1 METKLWY
8 KTQATSFTQ
17 ALPIGNGS
25 LGAMVYGK
33 VPEEYISLNIDTL
46 WSGTGRKQD
55 KYLDRSILEE
65 AKKLSLSGKY
75 YEADKLVEKNLL
87 GEYNES
93 YMPLGILRYRY
104 INIDKPWEYK
114 RELDLEKAIV
124 KTNFLSGDVEYTSE
138 IFASYPARA
147 IILSIRASKK
157 SALNIEFALES
168 KLKVDIIAD
177 KSFSIVKGFA
187 PSHVEPNYV
196 DSNNP
201 IIYDEN
207 NSGMPFCTYMEI
219 ESEDG
224 IITANSNKI
233 YVKAASEIRI
243 ILTADTGYLNRKYS
257 IDYDI
262 NRCIQACKKKM
273 EGIRDKS
280 YTYILQEHL
289 NDYQKLFYKSI
300 FKLESE
306 TIKGDTSERIK
317 LFREGSE
324 DLGLYCLYYHY
335 GRYLLISSS
344 RKGSEASNLQGI
356 WSEELRPAWSSNFTI
371 NINTQ
376 MNYWPAGVCNLIE
389 CYEPLL
395 SLLKDLSVAGK
406 ETAKKNFYCE
416 GWVANHN
423 VDIWRSTKAVAG
435 MAKYA
440 FWPMGG
446 VWLSTSLFEYYK
458 YTRDKDLLNK
468 EIYPILKGSAEF
480 CLSWLKKLDD
490 GYYHTPLSTS
500 PENTFYDKDGREC
513 AISYSSTMDIA
524 LIKELFKDILYSSRI
539 LKIEDDFIA
548 KLKRVYAKLPPYKI
562 GKDGKLQEWIED
574 FSEVNKGHR
583 HFSPLFAFF
592 PGTTISDKE
601 NEKFIAA
608 VEKFIEIRLENGGG
622 HTGWSLAWIINLY
635 AKLGNVEKALKYLRE
650 LIANSSYDNLL
661 DLHPPLGENEFEKV
675 VFQIDGNFGGI
686 SGIANMLLK
695 CINGKGEISKNL
707 TKIWKKG
714 SISGLLDFEGK
725 EVNLEW

>member
-8 KTQATSFTQ
+8 KTQATSFMQ

-93 YMPLGILRYRY
+93 YMPLGILKYRY
-104 INIDKPWEYK
+104 INIDRIEEYK

-124 KTNFLSGDVEYTSE
+124 KTNFLSGNVEYTSE

-243 ILTADTGYLNRKYS
+243 ILTADTGYLKRKYS

-262 NRCIQACKKKM
+262 NRCIQACKKRM

-376 MNYWPAGVCNLIE
+376 MNYWPAGVCNLLE

-406 ETAKKNFYCE
+406 DTAKKNFYCE

-458 YTRDKDLLNK
+458 YTRDKDLLDK

-686 SGIANMLLK
+686 SGIANILLK
-695 CINGKGEISKNL
+695 CINGKDEMSKNL

>member
-480 CLSWLKKLDD
+480 CLSWLEKLDD

-725 EVNLEW
+725 EVNFEW

>member
-93 YMPLGILRYRY
+93 YMPLGILKYRY
-104 INIDKPWEYK
+104 INIDKPREYK

-124 KTNFLSGDVEYTSE
+124 KTNFLSGNVEYTSE

-243 ILTADTGYLNRKYS
+243 ILTADTGYLKRKYS

-262 NRCIQACKKKM
+262 NRCIQACKKRM
-273 EGIRDKS
+273 EGIRNKS

-376 MNYWPAGVCNLIE
+376 MNYWPAGVCNLLE

-423 VDIWRSTKAVAG
+423 VDIWRSTKVVAG
-435 MAKYA
+435 MTKYA

-480 CLSWLKKLDD
+480 CLSWLKKSDD

-686 SGIANMLLK
+686 SGIANILLK
-695 CINGKGEISKNL
+695 CINGKGEMSKNL

>member
-93 YMPLGILRYRY
+93 YMPLGILKYRY

-138 IFASYPARA
+138 IFASYPAKA
-147 IILSIRASKK
+147 IVLSIRASKK

-207 NSGMPFCTYMEI
+207 NLGMPFCTYMEI

-376 MNYWPAGVCNLIE
+376 MNYWPAGVCNLLE

-480 CLSWLKKLDD
+480 CLSWLKKSND

-686 SGIANMLLK
+686 SGIANILLK
-695 CINGKGEISKNL
+695 CINGKDEMSKNL

>member
-93 YMPLGILRYRY
+93 YMPLGILKYRY

-147 IILSIRASKK
+147 IVLSIRASKK

-243 ILTADTGYLNRKYS
+243 ILTADTGYLKRKYS

-262 NRCIQACKKKM
+262 NRCIQACKKRM

>member
-93 YMPLGILRYRY
+93 YMPLGILKYRY

-243 ILTADTGYLNRKYS
+243 ILTADTGYLKRKYS

-262 NRCIQACKKKM
+262 NRCIQACKKRM

-376 MNYWPAGVCNLIE
+376 MNYWPAGVCNLLE

>member
-93 YMPLGILRYRY
+93 YMPLGILKYRY
-104 INIDKPWEYK
+104 INIDKPREYK

-124 KTNFLSGDVEYTSE
+124 KTNFLSGNVEYTSE

-243 ILTADTGYLNRKYS
+243 ILTADTGYLKRKYS

-262 NRCIQACKKKM
+262 NRCIQACKKRM

-376 MNYWPAGVCNLIE
+376 MNYWPAGVCNLLE

-480 CLSWLKKLDD
+480 CLSWLKKSND

-686 SGIANMLLK
+686 SGIANILLK
-695 CINGKGEISKNL
+695 CINGKDEMSKNL

>member
-93 YMPLGILRYRY
+93 YMPLGILKYRY

-147 IILSIRASKK
+147 IVLSIRASKK

-243 ILTADTGYLNRKYS
+243 ILTADTGYLKRKYS

-262 NRCIQACKKKM
+262 NRCIQACKKRM

-376 MNYWPAGVCNLIE
+376 MNYWPAGVCNLLE

-458 YTRDKDLLNK
+458 YTRDKDLLTK

-480 CLSWLKKLDD
+480 CLSWLEKLDD

>member
-1 METKLWY
+1 M
-8 KTQATSFTQ
+8 
-17 ALPIGNGS
+17 
-25 LGAMVYGK
+25 
-33 VPEEYISLNIDTL
+33 
-46 WSGTGRKQD
+46 
-55 KYLDRSILEE
+55 EE

-93 YMPLGILRYRY
+93 YMPLGILKYRY
-104 INIDKPWEYK
+104 INIDKPWEYR

-243 ILTADTGYLNRKYS
+243 ILTADTGYLKRKYS

-262 NRCIQACKKKM
+262 NRCIQACKKRM

-306 TIKGDTSERIK
+306 TIKEDTSERIR

-376 MNYWPAGVCNLIE
+376 MNYWPAGVCNLLE

-395 SLLKDLSVAGK
+395 SLLKDLSVVGK

-548 KLKRVYAKLPPYKI
+548 KLKRVYTKLPPYKI

>member
-93 YMPLGILRYRY
+93 YMPLGILKYRY

-147 IILSIRASKK
+147 IVLSIRASKK

-243 ILTADTGYLNRKYS
+243 ILTADTGYLKRKYS

-262 NRCIQACKKKM
+262 NRCIQACKKRM

-376 MNYWPAGVCNLIE
+376 MNYWPAGVCNLLE

-406 ETAKKNFYCE
+406 DTAKKNFYCE

-480 CLSWLKKLDD
+480 CLSWLKKSDD

-695 CINGKGEISKNL
+695 CINGKDEMSKNL

>member
-93 YMPLGILRYRY
+93 YMPLGILKYRY

-147 IILSIRASKK
+147 IVLSIRASKK

-243 ILTADTGYLNRKYS
+243 ILTADTGYLKRKYS

-262 NRCIQACKKKM
+262 NRCIQACKKRM

-376 MNYWPAGVCNLIE
+376 MNYWPAGVCNLLE

-416 GWVANHN
+416 GWIANHN

-435 MAKYA
+435 MTKYA

>member
-33 VPEEYISLNIDTL
+33 VPEEHISLNIDTL

-93 YMPLGILRYRY
+93 YMPLGILKYRY
-104 INIDKPWEYK
+104 INIDKPREYK

-124 KTNFLSGDVEYTSE
+124 KTNFLSGNIEYTSE

-147 IILSIRASKK
+147 IILSVRASKK

-243 ILTADTGYLNRKYS
+243 ILTADTGYLKRKYS

-262 NRCIQACKKKM
+262 NRCIQACKKRM

-376 MNYWPAGVCNLIE
+376 MNYWPAGVCNLLE

-406 ETAKKNFYCE
+406 ETAKKNFCCE

-480 CLSWLKKLDD
+480 CLSWLKKSDD

-695 CINGKGEISKNL
+695 CINGKDEMSKNL

>member
-1 METKLWY
+1 M
-8 KTQATSFTQ
+8 
-17 ALPIGNGS
+17 
-25 LGAMVYGK
+25 
-33 VPEEYISLNIDTL
+33 
-46 WSGTGRKQD
+46 
-55 KYLDRSILEE
+55 
-65 AKKLSLSGKY
+65 
-75 YEADKLVEKNLL
+75 
-87 GEYNES
+87 
-93 YMPLGILRYRY
+93 
-104 INIDKPWEYK
+104 
-114 RELDLEKAIV
+114 
-124 KTNFLSGDVEYTSE
+124 
-138 IFASYPARA
+138 
-147 IILSIRASKK
+147 
-157 SALNIEFALES
+157 
-168 KLKVDIIAD
+168 
-177 KSFSIVKGFA
+177 
-187 PSHVEPNYV
+187 
-196 DSNNP
+196 
-201 IIYDEN
+201 
-207 NSGMPFCTYMEI
+207 
-219 ESEDG
+219 
-224 IITANSNKI
+224 
-233 YVKAASEIRI
+233 
-243 ILTADTGYLNRKYS
+243 
-257 IDYDI
+257 
-262 NRCIQACKKKM
+262 
-273 EGIRDKS
+273 
-280 YTYILQEHL
+280 
-289 NDYQKLFYKSI
+289 
-300 FKLESE
+300 
-306 TIKGDTSERIK
+306 
-317 LFREGSE
+317 
-324 DLGLYCLYYHY
+324 
-335 GRYLLISSS
+335 
-344 RKGSEASNLQGI
+344 
-356 WSEELRPAWSSNFTI
+356 
-371 NINTQ
+371 
-376 MNYWPAGVCNLIE
+376 AGVCNLLE

-480 CLSWLKKLDD
+480 CLSWLEKLDD

-686 SGIANMLLK
+686 SGIANILLK
-695 CINGKGEISKNL
+695 CINGKDEMSKNL
-707 TKIWKKG
+707 TKIWEKG

>member
-93 YMPLGILRYRY
+93 YMPLGILKYRY
-104 INIDKPWEYK
+104 INIDKIEEYK

-124 KTNFLSGDVEYTSE
+124 KTNFLSGDIEYTSE

-233 YVKAASEIRI
+233 YVKVASEIRI
-243 ILTADTGYLNRKYS
+243 ILTADTGYLKRKYS

-262 NRCIQACKKKM
+262 NRCIQACKKRM
-273 EGIRDKS
+273 EGIRNKS

-376 MNYWPAGVCNLIE
+376 MNYWPAGVCNLLE

-480 CLSWLKKLDD
+480 CLSWLKKSDD

-686 SGIANMLLK
+686 SGIANILLK
-695 CINGKGEISKNL
+695 CINGKDEMSKNL

>member
-93 YMPLGILRYRY
+93 YMPLGILKYRY

-233 YVKAASEIRI
+233 CVKAASEIRI
-243 ILTADTGYLNRKYS
+243 ILTADTGYLKRKYS

-262 NRCIQACKKKM
+262 NRCIQACKEKT
-273 EGIRDKS
+273 ERIRDKS

-306 TIKGDTSERIK
+306 AIKEDTSERIK

-376 MNYWPAGVCNLIE
+376 MNYWPAGVCNLLE

-480 CLSWLKKLDD
+480 CLSWLEKLDD

>member
-93 YMPLGILRYRY
+93 YMPLGILKYRY

-138 IFASYPARA
+138 IFASYPAKA
-147 IILSIRASKK
+147 IVLSIRASKK

-207 NSGMPFCTYMEI
+207 NLGMPFCTYMEI

-480 CLSWLKKLDD
+480 CLSWLEKLDD

-548 KLKRVYAKLPPYKI
+548 KLKRVYAKLPPYNI

>member
-93 YMPLGILRYRY
+93 YMPLGILKYRY
-104 INIDKPWEYK
+104 INIDRIEEYK

-124 KTNFLSGDVEYTSE
+124 KTNFLSGNVEYTSE

-243 ILTADTGYLNRKYS
+243 ILTADTGYLKRKYS

-262 NRCIQACKKKM
+262 NRCIQACKKRM

-376 MNYWPAGVCNLIE
+376 MNYWPAGVCNLLE

-480 CLSWLKKLDD
+480 CLSWLKKSDD

-562 GKDGKLQEWIED
+562 GKDGKLQEWIEN

-608 VEKFIEIRLENGGG
+608 VEKFIEIRLENGSG

-695 CINGKGEISKNL
+695 CINGKGEMSKNL
-707 TKIWKKG
+707 TKIWEKG

>member
-75 YEADKLVEKNLL
+75 YEADKLVEKKLL

-93 YMPLGILRYRY
+93 YMPLGILKYRY
-104 INIDKPWEYK
+104 INIDKPREYK

-124 KTNFLSGDVEYTSE
+124 KTNFLSGNVEYTSE

-243 ILTADTGYLNRKYS
+243 ILTADTGYLKRKYS

-262 NRCIQACKKKM
+262 NRCIQACKKRM

-306 TIKGDTSERIK
+306 TIKRDTSERIK

-376 MNYWPAGVCNLIE
+376 MNYWPAGVCNLLE

-480 CLSWLKKLDD
+480 CLSWLKKSND

-686 SGIANMLLK
+686 SGIANILLK
-695 CINGKGEISKNL
+695 CINGKDEMSKNL

>member
-93 YMPLGILRYRY
+93 YMPLGILKYRY

-207 NSGMPFCTYMEI
+207 NLGMPFCTYMEI

-243 ILTADTGYLNRKYS
+243 ILTADTGYLKRKYS

-262 NRCIQACKKKM
+262 NRCIQACKKRM

-344 RKGSEASNLQGI
+344 REGSEASNLQGI

-376 MNYWPAGVCNLIE
+376 MNYWPAGVCNLLE

-480 CLSWLKKLDD
+480 CLSWLEKSND

-695 CINGKGEISKNL
+695 CINGKDEMSKNL

>member
-93 YMPLGILRYRY
+93 YMPLGILKYRY
-104 INIDKPWEYK
+104 INIDRIEEYK

-124 KTNFLSGDVEYTSE
+124 KTNFLSGNVEYTSE

-243 ILTADTGYLNRKYS
+243 ILTADTGYLKRKYS

-262 NRCIQACKKKM
+262 NRCIQACKKRM

-376 MNYWPAGVCNLIE
+376 MNYWPAGVCNLLE

-480 CLSWLKKLDD
+480 CLSWLKKSDD

-608 VEKFIEIRLENGGG
+608 VEKFIEIRLENGSG

-695 CINGKGEISKNL
+695 CINGKGEMSKNL
-707 TKIWKKG
+707 TKIWEKG

>member
-93 YMPLGILRYRY
+93 YMPLGILKYRY

-147 IILSIRASKK
+147 IVLSIRASKK

-243 ILTADTGYLNRKYS
+243 ILTADTGYLKRKYS

-262 NRCIQACKKKM
+262 NRCIQACKKRM

-376 MNYWPAGVCNLIE
+376 MNYWPAGVCNLLE

-458 YTRDKDLLNK
+458 YTRDKDLLTK

-480 CLSWLKKLDD
+480 CLSWLEKLDD

-539 LKIEDDFIA
+539 LKVEDDFIA
-548 KLKRVYAKLPPYKI
+548 KLKRVYAKLPPYNI

>member
-93 YMPLGILRYRY
+93 YMPLGILKYRY

-138 IFASYPARA
+138 IFASYPAKA
-147 IILSIRASKK
+147 IVLSIRASKK

-207 NSGMPFCTYMEI
+207 NLGMPFCTYMEI

-376 MNYWPAGVCNLIE
+376 MNYWPAGVCNLLE

-480 CLSWLKKLDD
+480 CLSWLKKSND

>member
-93 YMPLGILRYRY
+93 YMPLGILKYRY

-243 ILTADTGYLNRKYS
+243 ILTADTGYLKRKYS

-262 NRCIQACKKKM
+262 NRCIQACKKRM

-376 MNYWPAGVCNLIE
+376 MNYWPAGVCNLLE

-458 YTRDKDLLNK
+458 YTRDKDLLTK

-480 CLSWLKKLDD
+480 CLSWLEKLDD

-707 TKIWKKG
+707 IKIWKKG

>member
-93 YMPLGILRYRY
+93 YMPLGILKYRY
-104 INIDKPWEYK
+104 INIDKPREYK

-147 IILSIRASKK
+147 IILSVRASKK

-243 ILTADTGYLNRKYS
+243 ILTADTGYLKRKYS

-262 NRCIQACKKKM
+262 NRCIQACKKRM

-376 MNYWPAGVCNLIE
+376 MNYWPAGVCNLLE

-480 CLSWLKKLDD
+480 CLSWLEKLDD

-686 SGIANMLLK
+686 SGIANILLK
-695 CINGKGEISKNL
+695 CINGKDEMSKNL

>member
-93 YMPLGILRYRY
+93 YMPLGILKYRY

-147 IILSIRASKK
+147 IVLSIRASKK

-243 ILTADTGYLNRKYS
+243 ILTADTGYLKRKYS

-262 NRCIQACKKKM
+262 NRCIQACKKRM

-376 MNYWPAGVCNLIE
+376 MNYWPAGVCNLLE

>member
-93 YMPLGILRYRY
+93 YMPLGILKYRY

-243 ILTADTGYLNRKYS
+243 ILTADTGYLKRKYS

-262 NRCIQACKKKM
+262 NRCIQACKKRM

-376 MNYWPAGVCNLIE
+376 MNYWPAGVCNLLE

-458 YTRDKDLLNK
+458 YTRDKDLLTK

-480 CLSWLKKLDD
+480 CLSWLEKLDD

-548 KLKRVYAKLPPYKI
+548 KLKRVYAKLPPYNI

-695 CINGKGEISKNL
+695 CINGKDEMSKNL

>member
-93 YMPLGILRYRY
+93 YMPLGILKYRY
-104 INIDKPWEYK
+104 INIDKPREYK

-224 IITANSNKI
+224 IVTANSNKI

-243 ILTADTGYLNRKYS
+243 ILTADSGYLKRKYS

-262 NRCIQACKKKM
+262 NRCIQACKKRM

-344 RKGSEASNLQGI
+344 REGSEASNLQGI

-376 MNYWPAGVCNLIE
+376 MNYWPAGVCNLLE

-480 CLSWLKKLDD
+480 CLSWLEKSND

-608 VEKFIEIRLENGGG
+608 VEKFIEIRLENGSG

-695 CINGKGEISKNL
+695 CINGKDEMSKNL

>member
-1 METKLWY
+1 
-8 KTQATSFTQ
+8 
-17 ALPIGNGS
+17 
-25 LGAMVYGK
+25 
-33 VPEEYISLNIDTL
+33 
-46 WSGTGRKQD
+46 
-55 KYLDRSILEE
+55 
-65 AKKLSLSGKY
+65 
-75 YEADKLVEKNLL
+75 
-87 GEYNES
+87 
-93 YMPLGILRYRY
+93 MPLGILKYRY

-147 IILSIRASKK
+147 IVLSIRASKK

-207 NSGMPFCTYMEI
+207 NLGMPFCTYMEI

-273 EGIRDKS
+273 GGIRDKS

>member
-93 YMPLGILRYRY
+93 YMPLGILKYRY

-243 ILTADTGYLNRKYS
+243 ILTADTGYLKRKYS

-262 NRCIQACKKKM
+262 NRCIQACKKRM

-376 MNYWPAGVCNLIE
+376 MNYWPAGVCNLLE

-458 YTRDKDLLNK
+458 YTRDKDLLTK

-480 CLSWLKKLDD
+480 CLSWLEKLDD

-548 KLKRVYAKLPPYKI
+548 KLKRVYAKLPPYNI

>member
-93 YMPLGILRYRY
+93 YMPLGILKYRY
-104 INIDKPWEYK
+104 INIDKPREYK

-124 KTNFLSGDVEYTSE
+124 KTNFLSGNVEYTSE
-138 IFASYPARA
+138 IFASYPAKA

-243 ILTADTGYLNRKYS
+243 ILTADTGYLKRKYS

-262 NRCIQACKKKM
+262 NRCIQACKKRM
-273 EGIRDKS
+273 EGIRNKS

-376 MNYWPAGVCNLIE
+376 MNYWPAGVCNLLE

-480 CLSWLKKLDD
+480 CLSWLEKLDD

-635 AKLGNVEKALKYLRE
+635 AKLGNVEKALKYLKE

-675 VFQIDGNFGGI
+675 VFQIDGNLGGI

-695 CINGKGEISKNL
+695 CINGKGEMSKNL

>member
-93 YMPLGILRYRY
+93 YMPLGILKYRY
-104 INIDKPWEYK
+104 INIDKPREYK

-124 KTNFLSGDVEYTSE
+124 KTNFLSGDIEYTSE

-243 ILTADTGYLNRKYS
+243 ILTADTGYLKRKYS

-262 NRCIQACKKKM
+262 NRCIQACKKRM
-273 EGIRDKS
+273 EGIRNKS

-376 MNYWPAGVCNLIE
+376 MNYWPAGVCNLLE

-480 CLSWLKKLDD
+480 CLSWLEKLDD

-686 SGIANMLLK
+686 SGIANILLK
-695 CINGKGEISKNL
+695 SINGKGEISKNL

>member
-93 YMPLGILRYRY
+93 YMPLGILKYRY

-243 ILTADTGYLNRKYS
+243 ILTADTGYLKRKYS

-262 NRCIQACKKKM
+262 NRCIQACKKRM

-480 CLSWLKKLDD
+480 CLSWLEKLDD

>member
-93 YMPLGILRYRY
+93 YMPLGILKYRY

-147 IILSIRASKK
+147 IVLSIRASKK

-243 ILTADTGYLNRKYS
+243 ILTADTGYLKRKYS

-262 NRCIQACKKKM
+262 NRCIQACKKRM

-376 MNYWPAGVCNLIE
+376 MNYWPAGVCNLLE

-480 CLSWLKKLDD
+480 CLSWLEKLDD

-601 NEKFIAA
+601 NEKFIAT

>member
-93 YMPLGILRYRY
+93 YMPLGILKYRY

-147 IILSIRASKK
+147 IVLSIRASKK

-243 ILTADTGYLNRKYS
+243 ILTADTGYLKRKYS

-262 NRCIQACKKKM
+262 NRCIQACKKRM

-480 CLSWLKKLDD
+480 CLSWLEKLDD

>member
-93 YMPLGILRYRY
+93 YMPLGILKYRY

-207 NSGMPFCTYMEI
+207 NLGMPFCTYMEI

-686 SGIANMLLK
+686 SGIANILLK
-695 CINGKGEISKNL
+695 CINGKGEMSKNL

>member
-93 YMPLGILRYRY
+93 YMPLGILKYRY
-104 INIDKPWEYK
+104 INIDKPREYK

-243 ILTADTGYLNRKYS
+243 ILTADTGYLKRKYS

-262 NRCIQACKKKM
+262 NRCIQACKKRM

-376 MNYWPAGVCNLIE
+376 MNYWPAGVCNLLE

-480 CLSWLKKLDD
+480 CLSWLEKLDD

-686 SGIANMLLK
+686 SGIANILLK
-695 CINGKGEISKNL
+695 CTNGKDEMSKNL

>member
-93 YMPLGILRYRY
+93 YMPLGILKYRY
-104 INIDKPWEYK
+104 INIDKPREYK

-243 ILTADTGYLNRKYS
+243 ILTADTGYLKRKYS

-262 NRCIQACKKKM
+262 NRCIQACKKRM

-306 TIKGDTSERIK
+306 TIKRDTSERIK

-376 MNYWPAGVCNLIE
+376 MNYWPAGVCNLLE

-468 EIYPILKGSAEF
+468 EIYPILKESAEF
-480 CLSWLKKLDD
+480 CLSWLEKLDD

>member
-93 YMPLGILRYRY
+93 YMPLGILKYRY

-147 IILSIRASKK
+147 IVLSIRASKK

-243 ILTADTGYLNRKYS
+243 ILTADTGYLKRKYS

-262 NRCIQACKKKM
+262 NRCIQACKKRM

-480 CLSWLKKLDD
+480 CLSWLEKLDD

-601 NEKFIAA
+601 NEKFIAI

>member
-8 KTQATSFTQ
+8 KTQATSFMQ

-93 YMPLGILRYRY
+93 YMPLGILKYRY
-104 INIDKPWEYK
+104 INIDRIEEYK

-124 KTNFLSGDVEYTSE
+124 KTNFLSGNVEYTSE

-243 ILTADTGYLNRKYS
+243 ILTADTGYLKRKYS

-262 NRCIQACKKKM
+262 NRCIQACKKRM

-376 MNYWPAGVCNLIE
+376 MNYWPAGVCNLLE

-458 YTRDKDLLNK
+458 YTRDKDLLTK

-480 CLSWLKKLDD
+480 CLSWLEKLDD

>member
-1 METKLWY
+1 M
-8 KTQATSFTQ
+8 
-17 ALPIGNGS
+17 
-25 LGAMVYGK
+25 
-33 VPEEYISLNIDTL
+33 
-46 WSGTGRKQD
+46 
-55 KYLDRSILEE
+55 
-65 AKKLSLSGKY
+65 
-75 YEADKLVEKNLL
+75 
-87 GEYNES
+87 
-93 YMPLGILRYRY
+93 
-104 INIDKPWEYK
+104 
-114 RELDLEKAIV
+114 
-124 KTNFLSGDVEYTSE
+124 
-138 IFASYPARA
+138 
-147 IILSIRASKK
+147 
-157 SALNIEFALES
+157 
-168 KLKVDIIAD
+168 
-177 KSFSIVKGFA
+177 KGFA

-207 NSGMPFCTYMEI
+207 NLGMPFCTYMEI

-273 EGIRDKS
+273 GGIRDKS